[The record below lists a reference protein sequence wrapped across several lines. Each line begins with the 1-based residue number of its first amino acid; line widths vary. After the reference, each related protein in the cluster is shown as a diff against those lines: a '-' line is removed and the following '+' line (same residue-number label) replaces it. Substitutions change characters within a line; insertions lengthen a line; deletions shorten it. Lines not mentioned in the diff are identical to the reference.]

1 MGQWQRKKR
10 EKPRYTSE
18 SLEELALRYVGRYAT
33 SQGKLTSYLNRKVR
47 ERGFDGDGGAV
58 IDRLVRNFAE
68 RGYVDD
74 ASYAAM
80 KARDLAA
87 RGYGERRLGATL
99 YAARI
104 SDDDSEEARQIAAE
118 QRTAAALA
126 YARRRRFGPFA
137 GEKVSDRKV
146 FEKQMAAML
155 RAGHPPELSR
165 RILDLAPGSE
175 PDPEALSI
183 Y

>member
-10 EKPRYTSE
+10 EKPRYTGE

-33 SQGKLTSYLNRKVR
+33 SRGKLRSYLNRKVR
-47 ERGFDGDGGAV
+47 ERGVEGDGDAIV
-58 IDRLVRNFAE
+58 DRIVQNFAE

-99 YAARI
+99 YAAGI
-104 SDDDSEEARQIAAE
+104 EESDSHEAKAIGAQKRV
-118 QRTAAALA
+118 TAALA

-137 GEKVSDRKV
+137 ANAPEDRKV

-155 RAGHPPELSR
+155 RAGHPPDLSR
-165 RILDLAPGSE
+165 RILSLQPGNE
-175 PDPEALSI
+175 PDPDDLEI
-183 Y
+183 E